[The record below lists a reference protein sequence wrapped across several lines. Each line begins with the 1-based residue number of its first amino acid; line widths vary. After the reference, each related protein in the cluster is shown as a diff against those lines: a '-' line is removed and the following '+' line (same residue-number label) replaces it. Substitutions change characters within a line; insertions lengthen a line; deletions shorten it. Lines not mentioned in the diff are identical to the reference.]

1 VLRVALTLWAT
12 IGFALVDAAG
22 PPLPL
27 LLAAAAVFAAI
38 VLAKAVAPPAPS
50 PAGAARRG
58 AVLRDRA
65 RHRRLPRLLDPDG
78 AGRPRPRAPS
88 VATA

>member
-1 VLRVALTLWAT
+1 MALTLWAT

-27 LLAAAAVFAAI
+27 LLAAAAVLALAA
-38 VLAKAVAPPAPS
+38 LAPTLAPPVPS

>member
-22 PPLPL
+22 PPVPL
-27 LLAAAAVFAAI
+27 LLAAAAVFAVA
-38 VLAKAVAPPAPS
+38 VLAQVLAPAAPS
-50 PAGAARRG
+50 PVGAAVRG

-88 VATA
+88 AATA